1 MRVLKIQIITSK
13 IYPNTIC
20 MENIIL
26 VQYSLNWQPCYHLT
40 FYYEKHTLEQQQ
52 SSRAAYLTRPHWGHW
67 LAQPTRPAGR
77 CPGNATIYHLD
88 VVILR
93 PGIEI
98 WTYLVQLMDILG
110 TFLWPANLIQK
121 TVPITFWFIFRPG
134 QRARRVQVF
143 MIISWRGRSG
153 GK

>member
-1 MRVLKIQIITSK
+1 MRLSIKNSDHIRSK

-40 FYYEKHTLEQQQ
+40 FYYEKHTLEQQW
-52 SSRAAYLTRPHWGHW
+52 SSISHQHW
-67 LAQPTRPAGR
+67 LGAARHHQPTRPAGR

-88 VVILR
+88 VVISR

-110 TFLWPANLIQK
+110 TFLWPVNLIQK
-121 TVPITFWFIFRPG
+121 TFPITFWFIFRPG